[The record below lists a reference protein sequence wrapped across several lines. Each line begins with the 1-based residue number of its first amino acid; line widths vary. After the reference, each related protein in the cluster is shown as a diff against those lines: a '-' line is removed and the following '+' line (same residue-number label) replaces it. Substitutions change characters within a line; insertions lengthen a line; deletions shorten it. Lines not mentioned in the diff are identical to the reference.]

1 VYRKALQPRLS
12 FVMHHEQRMRFH
24 ATTSDKCEEYSVEE
38 RWMRVLTSDI
48 LKLLDLNAIH
58 PLGQVGE
65 GYTSRSGAVA

>member
-1 VYRKALQPRLS
+1 
-12 FVMHHEQRMRFH
+12 MRFH